1 MLHTNLDINEKGHL
15 TFAGVDTVELAK
27 EYKTPLY
34 VLDEQRVREKCRTY
48 IDAIKK
54 YFGEESEPLYAS
66 KALSFKEMYKIAND
80 EGMSVD
86 VVSGGGLYTAK
97 EAGFPM
103 EKVYFHGNNKTD
115 EEIAFAMDC
124 GLGYF
129 MSDCREELSAIS
141 RIAGEKGICQKI
153 IMRLTPGIDTHTY
166 EAVRTGQVDSKFGVP
181 IETGQALE
189 LVEFAL
195 SLPNIELAGFH
206 CHVGSQVFD
215 GQSFCD
221 SADIMIDFI
230 VLVKEQLGYEAK
242 VLNLGGGYGVRYVE
256 EDPVLNIEESIKEVS
271 EHIKK
276 KCAEAEIKMPKIM
289 MEPGRSIVADAGIT
303 LYSVGN
309 VRTIKGY
316 KSYVAVDG
324 GMADN
329 PRFALYGSL
338 YSVLVANKADK
349 KADFMCDVVGKCC
362 ESGDVIA
369 EKVTLPPCEKGD
381 YIAVLSTGAYNY
393 SMASNYNRI
402 PRPPVVILKD
412 KKSRIGV
419 KRETF
424 ADIVKNDI

>member
-34 VLDEQRVREKCRTY
+34 VLDEQRIREKCRIY
-48 IDAIKK
+48 IDSMKK

-86 VVSGGGLYTAK
+86 VVSGGELYTAK

-124 GLGYF
+124 GLGCF
-129 MSDCREELSAIS
+129 MTDCREELLSIS
-141 RIAGEKGICQKI
+141 RIAGEKGITQKI

-189 LVEFAL
+189 LVKFAL

-230 VLVKEQLGYEAK
+230 VLVKEKLGYEAK
-242 VLNLGGGYGVRYVE
+242 VLNLGGGYGVRYVQ
-256 EDPVLNIEESIKEVS
+256 EDPVLDIEESIKEVS

-276 KCAEAEIKMPKIM
+276 KCAEAKIKMPKIM
-289 MEPGRSIVADAGIT
+289 MEPGRSLVADAGIT

-309 VRTIKGY
+309 VRTINGY

-338 YSVLVANKADK
+338 YSVLVANKADR
-349 KADFMCDVVGKCC
+349 KADFTCDVVGKCC

-369 EKVTLPPCEKGD
+369 EKVTLPLCEKGD
-381 YIAVLSTGAYNY
+381 YIAVLTTGAYNY

-402 PRPPVVILKD
+402 PRPPIVILKD
-412 KKSRIGV
+412 GKSRIGV
-419 KRETF
+419 KRETY

>member
-1 MLHTNLDINEKGHL
+1 MLHTNLDVNEKGHL
-15 TFAGVDTVELAK
+15 TLAGVDTVDLAK

-34 VLDEQRVREKCRTY
+34 VLDEQRVREKCRIY
-48 IDAIKK
+48 IEAMKK

-66 KALSFKEMYKIAND
+66 KALSFKEMYRIMKD

-86 VVSGGGLYTAK
+86 VVSGGELYTAK

-115 EEIAFAMDC
+115 EEIEFAMDC
-124 GLGYF
+124 GLGTF
-129 MSDCREELSAIS
+129 MSDCREELLAIS
-141 RIAGEKGICQKI
+141 RIAGEKGICQKV
-153 IMRLTPGIDTHTY
+153 MLRLTPGIDTHTY

-181 IETGQALE
+181 IETGQAIE

-195 SLPNIELAGFH
+195 GLPNIEIVGFH

-230 VLVKEQLGYEAK
+230 CLVKEKLGYTAK

-256 EDPVLNIEESIKEVS
+256 EDPVFDIADSIKEVS

-276 KCAEAEIKMPKIM
+276 KCAEANIKMPKIM

-303 LYSVGN
+303 LYKVGN

-316 KSYVAVDG
+316 KSYVAIDG
-324 GMADN
+324 GMSDN
-329 PRFALYGSL
+329 PRFALYQSL
-338 YSVLVANKADK
+338 YSVLVANKANEN
-349 KADFMCDVVGKCC
+349 ADFKCDVVGKCC

-369 EKVTLPPCEKGD
+369 EHINLPKCEKGD

-412 KKSRIGV
+412 GKSRIGV
-419 KRETF
+419 KRETY
-424 ADIVKNDI
+424 ADLVQNDM